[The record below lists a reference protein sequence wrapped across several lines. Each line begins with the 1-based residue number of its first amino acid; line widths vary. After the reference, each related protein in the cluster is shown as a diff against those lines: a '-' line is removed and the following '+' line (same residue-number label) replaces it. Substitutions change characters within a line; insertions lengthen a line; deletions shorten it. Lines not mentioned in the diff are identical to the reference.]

1 MCALTDRSVPN
12 ATVTKLQKLHVVA
25 PIINLQV
32 ASGLMSFAGFISGV
46 IAGWD
51 IAACT
56 GDKHYITCI
65 TIGMMEGSGNKQD

>member
-1 MCALTDRSVPN
+1 M
-12 ATVTKLQKLHVVA
+12 VA

-46 IAGWD
+46 IAGWV

>member
-1 MCALTDRSVPN
+1 MAHT
-12 ATVTKLQKLHVVA
+12 
-25 PIINLQV
+25 INLQV

-56 GDKHYITCI
+56 GDKHFIMHMTCI
-65 TIGMMEGSGNKQD
+65 MISIMEGSGNKRD

>member
-1 MCALTDRSVPN
+1 M
-12 ATVTKLQKLHVVA
+12 A

-56 GDKHYITCI
+56 GDRHFIMYITRI
-65 TIGMMEGSGNKQD
+65 MIGMMEWEQAGLMPVQS